1 VNHLIKAMVDVTW
14 CIIEF
19 NELPD
24 EYLAAESTE
33 VQVALTHIPTAVYWT
48 IRGIIAC
55 ESQITGLVGLG
66 YE

>member
-1 VNHLIKAMVDVTW
+1 VKHLIKAMVNVTW

-19 NELPD
+19 NEFPS
-24 EYLAAESTE
+24 EYLVAGSVE

-55 ESQITGLVGLG
+55 VSQITGLVNLG
-66 YE
+66 HE